1 MAAREPLVAMTRNAR
16 VIVGLA
22 ALASVFFAFA
32 DTASADEPVTIAIT
46 IKDHTFDPAEV
57 HAPAGKP
64 IALSIKNLDAI
75 AAEFESDALHVEKVV
90 PPGREAVVRVR
101 PLEPGRYSF
110 FDDFHRAT
118 QGVLIVP

>member
-1 MAAREPLVAMTRNAR
+1 MIRNAFA
-16 VIVGLA
+16 IFGLA
-22 ALASVFFAFA
+22 VAASLFFAYA
-32 DTASADEPVTIAIT
+32 DAADEPVSIAIT
-46 IKDHTFDPAEV
+46 IKDHKFDPAEV

-64 IALSIKNLDAI
+64 IALSVKNLDAI

-90 PPGREAVVRVR
+90 PTGREAIVRVR
-101 PLEPGRYSF
+101 PLEPGRYNF